1 MAVTAENNAW
11 AVGGY
16 DDANNRR
23 QSIAYYWDGSTWGA
37 FAVPSPGLYGSLSSV
52 ASLVAN
58 NAWAVGDYYDGSCTC
73 SLSLVTHFDGSTWT
87 QVSVPNPSS
96 IENTLGAVALS
107 PDGTAWAVGEYRDP
121 GCNCYQSL
129 VLHFDGSSWVVV
141 NVATPGIS
149 SSLYSISTTD
159 ANNAWAVGW
168 YFDGSH
174 SHTLTLHWD
183 GSSWQTVP
191 SPDLGINDHLNGVYN
206 SSDGTA
212 WAVGQYMDA
221 QGTERAMT
229 MHWDGSAWSTVVA
242 PSPFYGSHLTSVVS
256 NSPTDAWSAGVYAG
270 ADGNYRPML
279 YHWDGSSWT
288 DLGSP
293 YSGNGT
299 SDCLLSSI
307 VRLNSSYIWAG
318 GSCNGETMTFRYSS
332 Q

>member
-16 DDANNRR
+16 DDANNHR
-23 QSIAYYWDGSTWGA
+23 QPIAFYWDDSTWGA

-52 ASLVAN
+52 ASLVAD

-107 PDGTAWAVGEYRDP
+107 PDGTAWAVGEYRDT

-129 VLHFDGSSWVVV
+129 VLHFDGSAWVVV

-149 SSLYSISTTD
+149 SSLYSISTAD
-159 ANNAWAVGW
+159 AN
-168 YFDGSH
+168 D
-174 SHTLTLHWD
+174 
-183 GSSWQTVP
+183 
-191 SPDLGINDHLNGVYN
+191 
-206 SSDGTA
+206 A

-229 MHWDGSAWSTVVA
+229 MHWDGSTWSTVVA
-242 PSPFYGSHLTSVVS
+242 PGPLYGSHLTSVVS
-256 NSPTDAWSAGVYAG
+256 NSPTDAWAAGAYAG
-270 ADGNYRPML
+270 ADGHYRPML

-288 DLGSP
+288 NMGSP
-293 YSGNGT
+293 YRGNGT

-318 GSCNGETMTFRYSS
+318 GSCNGETLTILYST